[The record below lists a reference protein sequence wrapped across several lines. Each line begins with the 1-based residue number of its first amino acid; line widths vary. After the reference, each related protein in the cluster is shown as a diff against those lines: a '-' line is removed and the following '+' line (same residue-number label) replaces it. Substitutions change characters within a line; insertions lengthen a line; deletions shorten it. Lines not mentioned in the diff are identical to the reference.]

1 MLPPSSVTKGQHLL
15 TTLATPT
22 QALLAAVCTDGMRN
36 AAHLN
41 FRPATSLLTNAGLTQ
56 PVVGSAPSDSLWCT
70 CRYVGVCFS
79 IVWRRKYAQSYLVHS
94 HCHLLR
100 SYLTDHVLFHYLF
113 TLFVLIC
120 LTLKHFRVCITGIL
134 VLNGFLF

>member
-1 MLPPSSVTKGQHLL
+1 MLPPSSVTKGHHSL

-22 QALLAAVCTDGMRN
+22 QALLGAVCTDGMRN

-41 FRPATSLLTNAGLTQ
+41 SRPATPPSTNAGLTQ
-56 PVVGSAPSDSLWCT
+56 SAVGAAPSDSLWCT

-94 HCHLLR
+94 ECPLYR
-100 SYLTDHVLFHYLF
+100 SYLTDHVLLHYWF
-113 TLFVLIC
+113 TVLVLIC
-120 LTLKHFRVCITGIL
+120 FTLKHFACISL
-134 VLNGFLF
+134 KYWF